1 LLRMFYKYP
10 CFYHVN
16 KERTPYWQRLSNTSC
31 VFIIFCIFTMF
42 LTLSLISFDRW
53 DGIVAPLTKGVT
65 AQYATNGEQKAPQ
78 RAMGFNGLNCITG
91 AGRGKTT
98 TWGEKWRDDI
108 AIASNQTQRD
118 LLDQQTNLHR
128 IIIKEEISVIP
139 SHIGVSIGALSTAS
153 RSKFCNGGG
162 NFDRRLQVKIGTDS
176 KNNVGAGRIK
186 RSFQT
191 KRFANNS
198 LDSVTFG
205 RPFELSV
212 DTDSYSVISQIIGTE
227 NQTKALTASP
237 FSFSINP
244 VKLPALTKQSCF
256 REFKPRQRYL
266 SGETLTTFS
275 TTGI

>member
-1 LLRMFYKYP
+1 
-10 CFYHVN
+10 
-16 KERTPYWQRLSNTSC
+16 
-31 VFIIFCIFTMF
+31 
-42 LTLSLISFDRW
+42 
-53 DGIVAPLTKGVT
+53 
-65 AQYATNGEQKAPQ
+65 
-78 RAMGFNGLNCITG
+78 
-91 AGRGKTT
+91 
-98 TWGEKWRDDI
+98 
-108 AIASNQTQRD
+108 
-118 LLDQQTNLHR
+118 LDQQTNLHR

-227 NQTKALTASP
+227 KSN
-237 FSFSINP
+237 
-244 VKLPALTKQSCF
+244 
-256 REFKPRQRYL
+256 
-266 SGETLTTFS
+266 
-275 TTGI
+275 